1 MRDIEFECKY
11 QADFFELSTNKK
23 DCSSVV
29 FIKQFSNSK
38 LAKAMDNRSYLFLA
52 DDITKAYDSLKKE
65 KKLTLGKEIYP
76 KKVMSW
82 IGYIMRY
89 MAIKYEYTTKNVY
102 SIIKPKELYGMYEA
116 YHSLDNDLVCE
127 RILEAKNIN
136 LNLNNIEIFKK
147 IYLN

>member
-11 QADFFELSTNKK
+11 QADLFELSTNKK